1 MPPRKS
7 MAITPQDLTPPAN
20 ENLPAAPFSEQIT
33 QIVVAA
39 GIDPVTTTGM
49 QEVRIIQEVFGKHHS
64 DLEALI
70 PACQAVDENDHVTA
84 KTLSLKLM
92 RIRTAAEKNR
102 LALNKDSR
110 SRIAA
115 VDGANK
121 LLLHP
126 LTQLEDHMNGI
137 VAREEEKEREAI
149 RARGEARAAHI
160 RLVGNPEGYELE
172 TMSEELFQRLLARL
186 TKEHDDAKEAA
197 AKQTEANR
205 IAAEAAAKLAEE
217 KAKVEAEA
225 QRLRQIVLDNERKE
239 REAQAA
245 HEAKEAAAKMA
256 EVKRRCDEEK
266 RVERLRG
273 GLTKLA
279 SLSKTVLG
287 QHWQMQVNEITGRL
301 AEAEATDWAEFD
313 MEAEGYIAITREWL
327 AVAVPAAQAAEEAK
341 AKALEEA
348 EAKRKAELAPD
359 VEKLTAIG
367 SGIESMVTAFSERR
381 AFLKSSASRETVAV
395 LCSKLAY
402 LKQEFENNIALLSIG
417 IH

>member
-7 MAITPQDLTPPAN
+7 LAITPQESNQPVT
-20 ENLPAAPFSEQIT
+20 ETLPAVPAAEKIT
-33 QIVVAA
+33 QAIIAA
-39 GIDPVTTTGM
+39 GIDPVSTVGM
-49 QEVRIIQEVFGKHHS
+49 QEVKVIQEVFGGHLAA
-64 DLEALI
+64 LESLI
-70 PACQAVDENDHVTA
+70 PACQAVAEDDHVTA
-84 KTLSLKLM
+84 KKLALQIM
-92 RIRTAAEKNR
+92 RIRTAADKDR

-115 VDGANK
+115 VDGTNK
-121 LLLHP
+121 VLLHV
-126 LTQLEDHMNGI
+126 LTPIEDHLNKI
-137 VAREEEKEREAI
+137 VDAYAEREREAM

-186 TKEHDDAKEAA
+186 TKEHEDAKEAA
-197 AKQTEANR
+197 AKQAEANR
-205 IAAEAAAKLAEE
+205 IAAETAAKLAEE

-245 HEAKEAAAKMA
+245 AEAKEAAAKMA
-256 EVKRRCDEEK
+256 EVKRRHDEEK

-327 AVAVPAAQAAEEAK
+327 AVAVPAAQAAAEAEI
-341 AKALEEA
+341 KALAEA

-359 VEKLTAIG
+359 VEKLNALADELDGMIKYV
-367 SGIESMVTAFSERR
+367 SARELSI
-381 AFLKSSASRETVAV
+381 KSSAAREAV
-395 LCSKLAY
+395 VVLHSKLVH
-402 LKQEFENNIALLSIG
+402 LKQAFENNIACLSI
-417 IH
+417 

>member
-7 MAITPQDLTPPAN
+7 LAITPQELNPPTT
-20 ENLPAAPFSEQIT
+20 ETLPAAPVADKIT
-33 QIVVAA
+33 QAIIAA
-39 GIDPVTTTGM
+39 GIDPVSTVGM
-49 QEVRIIQEVFGKHHS
+49 QEVKVIQEVFGGHLAA
-64 DLEALI
+64 LELLI
-70 PACQAVDENDHVTA
+70 PACQAVAEDDHVTA
-84 KTLSLKLM
+84 KKLALQVM
-92 RIRTAAEKNR
+92 RIRTTADKDR

-115 VDGANK
+115 VDGTNK
-121 LLLHP
+121 VLLHV
-126 LTQLEDHMNGI
+126 LTPIEDHLNKI
-137 VAREEEKEREAI
+137 VDAHAEREREAM

-186 TKEHDDAKEAA
+186 TKEHEEAKEAA
-197 AKQTEANR
+197 AKQAEANR
-205 IAAEAAAKLAEE
+205 IAAEAAAAMAAE

-245 HEAKEAAAKMA
+245 HEAKAAAAKMA
-256 EVKRRCDEEK
+256 EVKRRYDEEK

-287 QHWQMQVNEITGRL
+287 QHWQMQVTEIEGRL

-327 AVAVPAAQAAEEAK
+327 AVAAPAAQAAAEAEI
-341 AKALEEA
+341 KALAEA

-359 VEKLTAIG
+359 IEKL
-367 SGIESMVTAFSERR
+367 ESMALEFYNVLLGFETR
-381 AFLKSSASRETVAV
+381 AETLKYRAARETVGV
-395 LCSKLAY
+395 FCSKAAY
-402 LKQEFENNIALLSIG
+402 LKQEFANNVAHLSI
-417 IH
+417 